1 MAQDN
6 MTDIEIKKEEERL
19 AELAKKDKRD
29 EAEEKELQTLK
40 DGKHTR
46 FEKRIDKLTWEKKSA
61 QERADQAEKE
71 KEDLRARLDK
81 LEEDSKK
88 KAELPLEDEYIEIAG
103 KKYLTDSSL
112 IARINAKE
120 ITEQEAYTYQ
130 RKRDKEELRVSV
142 IDEIK
147 GEDQKKKNLD
157 IRKNDAEWVL
167 KNFPKFDKRHPEH
180 NPEDPLYKEATR
192 IYNNGY
198 SANPKGLSES
208 IKDAKRIL
216 RMTDEVIE
224 RSDDLGIESD
234 DGAPERGGRNKEK
247 EVTLSSDEEEN
258 AVRFYTLG
266 SVVNPKTGRQYTRS
280 EAISKALNAKK
291 SRAGKE

>member
-1 MAQDN
+1 
-6 MTDIEIKKEEERL
+6 MTDIEKKEEERL

-61 QERADQAEKE
+61 QEALENERRE
-71 KEDLRARLDK
+71 KEDLKARLEK

-88 KAELPLEDEYIEIAG
+88 KTELPLEDEYIEIAG
-103 KKYLTDSSL
+103 KKYLTDASL
-112 IARINAKE
+112 IGKINAKE
-120 ITEQEAYTYQ
+120 ITEQEAYAYQ

-157 IRKNDAEWVL
+157 VRKTDAEWVL

-198 SANPKGLSES
+198 ASNPKGLSES
-208 IKDAKRIL
+208 IKDAKRML
-216 RMTDEVIE
+216 RMSDEVID
-224 RSDDLGIESD
+224 RSDDLDIEGSE
-234 DGAPERGGRNKEK
+234 GAPDRSGGHKNK
-247 EVTLSSDEEEN
+247 EVTLSSEEEEN

-266 SVVNPKTGRQYTRS
+266 SVVNPKTNRQYTRT
-280 EAISKALNAKK
+280 EAIAKALNAKK

>member
-1 MAQDN
+1 MADN
-6 MTDIEIKKEEERL
+6 MTEEQIKKEEERL
-19 AELAKKDKRD
+19 AELSKKDKRD

-40 DGKHTR
+40 EGKHTR

-61 QERADQAEKE
+61 LEAKEEAEK
-71 KEDLRARLDK
+71 KARDLEDRLAK
-81 LEEDSKK
+81 LEDESKK
-88 KAELPLEDEYIEIAG
+88 KPELPLEDEYIEIGG

-112 IARINAKE
+112 IAKIGAKE
-120 ITEQEAYTYQ
+120 ITEQEAYAYQ

-147 GEDQKKKNLD
+147 GEDKKKKD
-157 IRKNDAEWVL
+157 IDTRKQDAEWVL
-167 KNFPKFDKRHPEH
+167 ANYPKFDKRHPEH

-208 IKDAKRIL
+208 IKDAKRML
-216 RMTDEVIE
+216 RITDEPIDRSGDLDIE
-224 RSDDLGIESD
+224 DSNS
-234 DGAPERGGRNKEK
+234 APERGGKKPK
-247 EVTLSSDEEEN
+247 EVTLSSEEEEQ

-266 SVVNPKTGRQYTRS
+266 SVTNPKTGRQYTRQ